1 MSLTLRSIKGSA
13 LTHEEMD
20 NNLLSLSTRMP
31 IGSKKEF
38 SCIGKFGDSFDVTK
52 YFTNFPIVVTGLLRL
67 PSYPLAYSVFED
79 HIYNEELGSS
89 SASLRTENLTIGS
102 PNPTYYK
109 PDNSNLVYM
118 SFAGNPEVNI
128 EILISTYSIHDAFI
142 GNADILPVALPVA
155 P

>member
-52 YFTNFPIVVTGLLRL
+52 YFTNFPIFVTGLLL
-67 PSYPLAYSVFED
+67 QPSKPLAYSYFED
-79 HIYNEELGSS
+79 TIYNEELESN
-89 SASLRTENLTIGS
+89 LEFTRTKDITDGS
-102 PNPTYYK
+102 PFPTYYK
-109 PDNSNLVYM
+109 PAGSNLVYM
-118 SFAGNPEVNI
+118 SFNGNPTVNI
-128 EILISTYSIHDAFI
+128 EILISTYSLHDAFI